1 MDRRVTPTS
10 TILAPCEVA
19 QIRVEE
25 VAGTTIK
32 WSSFRDSFEAAV
44 HKNATLTEVD
54 KFNYLRSL
62 LEGPAANSISGLQLI
77 NDNYAR
83 AIDLLKNRYGNRQVI
98 ITSHADALIKLAK
111 VTSSGNTKQLPQLYD
126 EVESHIQ
133 AFQGLKISAGMYG
146 EKY

>member
-1 MDRRVTPTS
+1 MKLPK
-10 TILAPCEVA
+10 LELKKF
-19 QIRVEE
+19 
-25 VAGTTIK
+25 AGTTIK

-44 HKNATLTEVD
+44 HKNASLSEVD

-83 AIDLLKNRYGNRQVI
+83 AIELLKDRYGNRQVI

-111 VTSSGNTKQLPQLYD
+111 VTSPGNTKQLRQLYD